1 MADVMPAE
9 IIEHEWKEHGTC
21 SGLSGDDYFALI
33 RRVYGS
39 IHIPDSF
46 KAPASSFSTS
56 PRKLKSAFEQANPG
70 LTDSNIVIQLRG
82 NYLNAV
88 EFCVAKGTN
97 PSPTSCSG
105 APDTHRGT
113 FIVPPVK

>member
-1 MADVMPAE
+1 MSDIMPAE

-33 RRVYGS
+33 RKAYES
-39 IHIPDSF
+39 IRIPDNF

-56 PRKLKSAFEQANPG
+56 PRKLKTAFEQASTG
-70 LTDSNIVIQLRG
+70 LSDSNIVIQLNG

-88 EFCVAKGTN
+88 EFCMAKGTS
-97 PSPTSCSG
+97 PSATSCSG
-105 APDTHRGT
+105 VSDTHRGT